1 VSEGAT
7 CDSEPVAAEVPIV
20 ALLLVA
26 AIVAGISTRLG
37 FSSPLVL
44 TGVGIVGSFV
54 PGIPEYPLSPELV
67 LAGFLPPLLYSA
79 AIRTP
84 FVDIRRNRRQIALL
98 SVGLVLVT
106 ALAVAGVAVLLLP
119 ELPVAAAVALGAVVA
134 PPDAVAATTVAR
146 RVGMPRRI
154 VTILEGESLLN
165 DATALVTFR
174 TALGALAGTASLLG
188 AGFDFGR
195 AIVVGVGVGVLVAQV
210 VTPVRR
216 RVGDPVLDTTLSLLV
231 PYVAYLAAEE
241 LHGSGVLAV
250 VVAGLVLGHR
260 SPEIQSAQ
268 SRVTER
274 ILWRTVQFVLEN
286 VVFLLIGLQLR
297 GLVEKARASAVDNH
311 RIALLCLGVTAA
323 VVVVRIAWMF
333 PAVLLP
339 RLVPAIR
346 RAEPVPPWRHVVI
359 LSWAGMR
366 GVVTL
371 AAGFALVGQ
380 VRYGEVLVIAAFSVV
395 AATLLLQGST
405 LPGLVRLLNV
415 PGPDPAQDALQQA
428 LVLQRAVD
436 AGMHRLDQEADDDT
450 PKDIVED
457 LRSWSERVAHSVWER
472 LGTSD
477 GRSETPSRAFRRLRV
492 AMLQA
497 ERGKVVDV
505 YRSGKVPAEVL
516 DGVLERLDQ
525 EEAMLVA
532 FGEGAATGHGDLL
545 TPHGV
550 EECDHL
556 RSEPLVAV
564 PGNPDGCE
572 DCLAMGEHAWVSLR
586 MCLRCGRVG
595 CCDSSPRRHA
605 TAHYQRVA
613 HPVIRS
619 IELGEGWRWCYVD
632 QIVG

>member
-1 VSEGAT
+1 VT
-7 CDSEPVAAEVPIV
+7 AEVPLV
-20 ALLLVA
+20 ALVLVA
-26 AIVAGISTRLG
+26 ASVAGVSARFG

-44 TGVGIVGSFV
+44 TAVGIVASFV
-54 PGIPEYPLSPELV
+54 PGIPDYPLTPDLV
-67 LAGFLPPLLYSA
+67 LIGILPPLLYSA

-106 ALAVAGVAVLLLP
+106 AFAVAGVAVLLLP
-119 ELPVAAAVALGAVVA
+119 GLSLAAALALGAVVA
-134 PPDAVAATTVAR
+134 PPDAVAATAVAR

-174 TALGALAGTASLLG
+174 TALGAVAGTATLLG
-188 AGFDFGR
+188 AGLDFGR
-195 AIVVGVGVGVLVAQV
+195 AIVVGVGTGFVVAWIIV
-210 VTPVRR
+210 PVRKR
-216 RVGDPVLDTTLSLLV
+216 LEDPVLDTTLSLLV

-241 LHGSGVLAV
+241 LHGSGVLGV
-250 VVAGLVLGHR
+250 VVAGLVLGHK
-260 SPEIQSAQ
+260 SPEIQSAG

-297 GLVEKARASAVDNH
+297 SLLERARASSVDNVT
-311 RIALLCLGVTAA
+311 ILWLCVGVTAT
-323 VVVVRIAWMF
+323 VIIVRFVWMF
-333 PAVLLP
+333 PAVYLP
-339 RLVPAIR
+339 RLIPRIR
-346 RAEPVPPWRHVVI
+346 RSEPRPPWQNVVV

-380 VRYGEVLVIAAFSVV
+380 VENAEVLVVAAFSVV
-395 AATLLLQGST
+395 AATLLLLGST
-405 LPGLVRLLNV
+405 LPGLVRLLKV

-428 LVLQRAVD
+428 LVLQKAVD
-436 AGMHRLDQEADDDT
+436 AGKRRLDEVADDDT
-450 PKDIVED
+450 PKDVVED
-457 LRSWSERVAHSVWER
+457 LRSWGERVAHSVWER

-477 GRSETPSRAFRRLRV
+477 SRAETPTRAFRRLRV
-492 AMLQA
+492 AMLRA

-516 DGVLERLDQ
+516 EGVMERLDQ
-525 EEAMLVA
+525 EEAMLMA
-532 FGEGAATGHGDLL
+532 FGEGAATGQTDLL
-545 TPHGV
+545 TPQGL
-550 EECDHL
+550 EECEHL
-556 RSEPLVAV
+556 RTEPLIAV

-572 DCLAMGEHAWVSLR
+572 DCLAMGAHDWVALR
-586 MCLRCGRVG
+586 MCLHCGHVG

-605 TAHYQRVA
+605 TGHYEGTD
-613 HPVIRS
+613 HPVMRS
-619 IELGEGWRWCYVD
+619 IELGEGWRWCFVD
-632 QIVG
+632 KIAG